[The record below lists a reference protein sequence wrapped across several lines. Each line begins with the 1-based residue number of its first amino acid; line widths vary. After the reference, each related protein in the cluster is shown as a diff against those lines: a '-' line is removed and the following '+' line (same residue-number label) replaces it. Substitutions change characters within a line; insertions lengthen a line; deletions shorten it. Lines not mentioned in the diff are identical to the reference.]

1 MLRKGEFMEGLKDV
15 LKGIKPVDESRTLK
29 IQERLDN
36 LTKPQGSLGRL
47 EELAKRYCLITG
59 KDRPRI
65 EKKIIFTFAGDHGVA
80 EEGVSAFPK
89 DVTPQMVYNFL
100 RGGAGVNVLARHVGA
115 RVIVVDVG
123 VDHEFEPMD
132 GLEIKKVRRG
142 TRNMT
147 KGPAMNRDEAE
158 KAVLAGVGM
167 IEKYRD
173 GLDIVGTGDM
183 GIGNTTPSSAIVSVI
198 TGTDPEKVT
207 GRGTGIDDASF
218 KRKVDVIKRAIA
230 VNRPDPKDAM
240 DILAKVGGYEIAGI
254 AGLVLGA
261 ALYRIPVVIDGFI
274 STAGALIAAEL
285 NPHVKGYIIAA
296 HQSVEIG
303 HRKMLE
309 HLEQIPL
316 LDLNLRL
323 GEGTGAALG
332 ISLVEAGVKI
342 LTEMATFASAGVS
355 DRNSAPVHT

>member
-1 MLRKGEFMEGLKDV
+1 MSKLQDILKN
-15 LKGIKPVDESRTLK
+15 IKPVDESRATM

-47 EELAKRYCLITG
+47 EELARRYCLITG

-65 EKKIIFTFAGDHGVA
+65 TNKIIFTFAGDHGVA
-80 EEGVSAFPK
+80 DEGVSAFPK
-89 DVTPQMVYNFL
+89 EVTPQMVYNFL
-100 RGGAGVNVLARHVGA
+100 RGGAGVNVLAKHVGA
-115 RVIVVDVG
+115 KVIVVDIG
-123 VDHEFEPMD
+123 VAHDFEAME
-132 GLEIKKVRRG
+132 GLEIRKIGWG

-147 KGPAMNRDEAE
+147 KGPAMTREEAE
-158 KAVLAGVGM
+158 RAVLAGIEVV
-167 IEKYRD
+167 EKYQE
-173 GLDIVGTGDM
+173 GLDIIGTGDM

-198 TGTDPEKVT
+198 TGAEPENVT
-207 GRGTGIDDASF
+207 GRGTGIDDRSLKHKAAVI
-218 KRKVDVIKRAIA
+218 RKAIE
-230 VNRPDPKDAM
+230 VNQPDPADPL
-240 DILAKVGGYEIAGI
+240 DVLAKVGGFEIAGI

-261 ALYRIPVVIDGFI
+261 ALHRIPVVIDGFI
-274 STAGALIAAEL
+274 STAGALIAAEM
-285 NPHVKGYIIAA
+285 NPLVKGYIIAA

-309 HLEQIPL
+309 HLEQKPL

-342 LTEMATFASAGVS
+342 LMEMATFADAGVAEKAGETVT
-355 DRNSAPVHT
+355 R

>member
-1 MLRKGEFMEGLKDV
+1 MKRLHEILK
-15 LKGIKPVDESRTLK
+15 KIQPVDTSRTAML
-29 IQERLDN
+29 QERLDN

-47 EELAKRYCLITG
+47 EELARRYCLITG

-65 EKKIIFTFAGDHGVA
+65 KNKIIFTFAGDHGVA

-89 DVTPQMVYNFL
+89 DVTAQMVYNFL
-100 RGGAGVNVLARHVGA
+100 RGGAGVNVLAKHVDA
-115 RVIVVDVG
+115 RVIVVDAG
-123 VDHEFEPMD
+123 VDHDFEPLE
-132 GLEIKKVRRG
+132 GLEIRKVGRG

-147 KGPAMNRDEAE
+147 KGPAMTREEAE
-158 KAVLAGVGM
+158 RAVLTGIELV
-167 IEKYRD
+167 EKYKD
-173 GLDIVGTGDM
+173 GLDIIGTGDM

-198 TGTDPEKVT
+198 TGAAPENVT
-207 GRGTGIDDASF
+207 GRGTGIDDQALRQ
-218 KRKVDVIKRAIA
+218 KAAVIKKAIE
-230 VNRPDPKDAM
+230 VNQPDPADPL
-240 DILAKVGGYEIAGI
+240 DVLAKVGGFEIAGI

-261 ALYRIPVVIDGFI
+261 ALHRIPVVIDGFI
-274 STAGALIAAEL
+274 STAGALIAAEM
-285 NPHVKGYIIAA
+285 NPLVKGYIIAA

-342 LTEMATFASAGVS
+342 LMEMATFADAGVAEKTE
-355 DRNSAPVHT
+355 DEKVRG

>member
-1 MLRKGEFMEGLKDV
+1 MSKLQDI
-15 LKGIKPVDESRTLK
+15 IKSIQPVDASRALA

-47 EELAKRYCLITG
+47 EELAKKYCLITG
-59 KDRPRI
+59 KDRPQIRN
-65 EKKIIFTFAGDHGVA
+65 KIIFTFAGDHGVT

-89 DVTPQMVYNFL
+89 EVTPQMVYNVL
-100 RGGAGVNVLARHVGA
+100 RGGAGVNVLARHAGA
-115 RVIVVDVG
+115 RVIVVDAG
-123 VDHEFEPMD
+123 VDHDFEPAE
-132 GLEIKKVRRG
+132 GLEIRKVGRG

-147 KGPAMNRDEAE
+147 KGPAMTRAEAE
-158 KAVLAGVGM
+158 QAVLVGIEM
-167 IEKYRD
+167 VEKYRD
-173 GLDIVGTGDM
+173 GLDIIGTGDM

-198 TGTDPEKVT
+198 TGTDPEQVT
-207 GRGTGIDDASF
+207 GRGTGIDDKSLRSKAEII
-218 KRKVDVIKRAIA
+218 RKAISVNKPDRSDALDV
-230 VNRPDPKDAM
+230 
-240 DILAKVGGYEIAGI
+240 LAKVGGFEIAGI

-261 ALYRIPVVIDGFI
+261 ARYRIPVVVDGFI

-285 NPHVKGYIIAA
+285 NPAVKGYIIAA

-303 HRKMLE
+303 HRKMLA
-309 HLEQIPL
+309 HLEQVPL

-342 LTEMATFASAGVS
+342 LTEMATFADAGVS
-355 DRNSAPVHT
+355 EQHGEGEKVGR